1 MKLRFI
7 GFTLMATVL
16 AVGAVHATSNRTPTP
31 STITL
36 SQPTGAAATADWPH
50 LGDWVN
56 FTVTYPKS
64 VNKYGVRI
72 QVICYQNGN
81 LVYGEAGPYT
91 QSFLLGG
98 ASSEWQQLGG
108 PADCVADLYYW
119 SYNGGQKFNWLASA
133 DFVAADRVF

>member
-1 MKLRFI
+1 MKLRLI

-16 AVGAVHATSNRTPTP
+16 AVGAVNATNNRTPTP
-31 STITL
+31 STINL
-36 SQPTGAAATADWPH
+36 APPTAVAATAGWPH

-56 FTVTYPKS
+56 FQVTFPKS

-98 ASSEWQQLGG
+98 GSSEWLRMGG
-108 PADCVADLYYW
+108 AADCTADLYYW
-119 SYNGGQKFNWLASA
+119 SYNGGQKFNWLASTEFA
-133 DFVAADRVF
+133 AADRTF